1 MWNYAELSKLAKS
14 NGGPEKL
21 VDLLVNSGKKSM
33 FPYIGLAAILGSILT
48 VGSQKAIKYFNTKKL
63 QSDSEITAAKQ
74 EIIQG
79 IRDYDSQH
87 LDSNCEA
94 SDVDE
99 TNEKNRE
106 DKNE

>member
-33 FPYIGLAAILGSILT
+33 IPYIGLAAIFGSILT
-48 VGSQKAIKYFNTKKL
+48 VGSQKVIKYFNTKKL
-63 QSDSEITAAKQ
+63 KSDTELSAAKQ

-87 LDSNCEA
+87 LDSNCET
-94 SDVDE
+94 SNVDE
-99 TNEKNRE
+99 ANEQNSGGTNE
-106 DKNE
+106 

>member
-33 FPYIGLAAILGSILT
+33 VPYIGLAAIFGSILT
-48 VGSQKAIKYFNTKKL
+48 VGSQKVIKYFNTKKL
-63 QSDSEITAAKQ
+63 QSDTELSAAKQ

-87 LDSNCEA
+87 LDSNCET
-94 SDVDE
+94 SDADE
-99 TNEKNRE
+99 ANEQNSGGTNE
-106 DKNE
+106 